1 MSDVWRTEGTKG
13 EETWIYFT
21 KGNVWYTVVVS
32 IQAASLLKPLTPV
45 CLDLPPKAL
54 GLFGNQCLI
63 LKDPNPKWF
72 NNICFALNQKLILS
86 LFINQSCFKGGGGE
100 ESINLIQTNQKIY
113 PRRPLVVSFYQQCFR
128 LLRFIIKIFDY

>member
-13 EETWIYFT
+13 EETWVYFT

-86 LFINQSCFKGGGGE
+86 LFINQSCFKVGWGGGKHKLNIDKLENLSAQAFG
-100 ESINLIQTNQKIY
+100 SIILPTVLQTSKIHHKD
-113 PRRPLVVSFYQQCFR
+113 
-128 LLRFIIKIFDY
+128 I